1 MSIVHKVILP
11 IDQEW
16 VDINTSTG
24 IAVGKAITIQN
35 TGTAWVQIAESTTEP
50 TDPAFHKVITSL
62 TYPSPEA
69 TVLQGALKVWARSS
83 LGSSAAII
91 AVQEV

>member
-1 MSIVHKVILP
+1 MSIVHKVVLP
-11 IDQEW
+11 ENQEW

-24 IAVGKAITIQN
+24 IVVGKAITIQN
-35 TGTAWVQIAESTTEP
+35 TGTVWVQIAESTTEP
-50 TDPAFHKVITSL
+50 TEAEFHKVITSL

-69 TVLQGALKVWARSS
+69 QVLQGALKVWARST
-83 LGSSAAII
+83 LASSAAVV